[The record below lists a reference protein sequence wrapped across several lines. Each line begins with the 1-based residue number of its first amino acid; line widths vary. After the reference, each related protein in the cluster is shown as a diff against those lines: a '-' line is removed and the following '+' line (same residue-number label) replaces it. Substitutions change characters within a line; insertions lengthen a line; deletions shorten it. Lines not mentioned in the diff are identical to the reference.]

1 MPAGLSGLS
10 VLTPAAWWALLTLAI
25 PLLIHLFSRSRGRLV
40 RIGHIDL
47 IRKARQM
54 QVTELNLTQWLL
66 LLMRLA
72 VFALASLILVGLAT
86 KGLDSSDTPTIYVTP
101 GWLHSSNREG
111 IDSLL
116 SDADLESGGRM
127 TLLQPRFPAVDR
139 EQLISGRQQS
149 LTGAADFTNVWAL
162 LSERLSLENHRG
174 PVIVY
179 ATDYML
185 QYGNRRPALPRDV
198 EWRVSQPGQPL
209 RNDNEAP
216 RVLITHD
223 ADRAADAE
231 LIISV
236 LAVLKE
242 HRLPGLLW
250 ERMESSRAGEAS
262 VEPDWLIHLGSDTLN
277 ATQIEALGWPS
288 VALTDAGGDNAED
301 TSQFVNLPFYP
312 FTNFRV
318 DRLTRHTSDDPQDPV
333 MARANVL
340 MTSSDGSPLLQV
352 LQFGP
357 TRLIQFNSRLN
368 PGWNSLTRQPEFPEL
383 LLQLLSGN
391 TRETLRFSDA
401 RIDTANLPGKTNEPA
416 SDIPLPHRSLQGFL
430 AILLALVWVSERW
443 LSERVSRDNR

>member
-47 IRKARQM
+47 IRKARQL
-54 QVTELNLTQWLL
+54 QVTEVKLTQWLL

-72 VFALASLILVGLAT
+72 IFALASLILVGLAT
-86 KGLDSSDTPTIYVTP
+86 KGLDSSDTPTIYVTQ
-101 GWLHSSNREG
+101 GWLHNSTGED

-127 TLLQPRFPAVDR
+127 YLLQPGFPAADR
-139 EQLISGRQQS
+139 EQLITGKQQP
-149 LTGAADFTNVWAL
+149 LTGAGDYTNVWAL

-174 PVIVY
+174 RVIVY

-185 QYGNRRPALPRDV
+185 QYGSRRPTLPRDV
-198 EWRVSQPGQPL
+198 EWRVRQPGQSL

-277 ATQIEALGWPS
+277 AAQIEAHGWPS
-288 VALTDAGGDNAED
+288 VVLTDAGGDNAED
-301 TSQFVNLPFYP
+301 TSQFVSLPFYP
-312 FTNFRV
+312 FTSFRV

-333 MARANVL
+333 MAGANVL
-340 MTSSDGSPLLQV
+340 MTSFDGSPLLQV

-357 TRLIQFNSRLN
+357 TRLMQFNSRLN

-401 RIDTANLPGKTNEPA
+401 RINTANLPGKTNEPV

-430 AILLALVWVSERW
+430 AILLALMWVSERW
-443 LSERVSRDNR
+443 LSERVSRDKR

>member
-47 IRKARQM
+47 IRKARQL
-54 QVTELNLTQWLL
+54 QVTEIKLTQWLL
-66 LLMRLA
+66 LLLRLA
-72 VFALASLILVGLAT
+72 IFALASLILVGLAT

-101 GWLHSSNREG
+101 GWLHNSTLED

-116 SDADLESGGRM
+116 SDADLESRGRIY
-127 TLLQPRFPAVDR
+127 LLRPGFPAADR
-139 EQLISGRQQS
+139 EQLITGRQKS
-149 LTGAADFTNVWAL
+149 LTGAGDYTNVWAL

-174 PVIVY
+174 RVMVY

-185 QYGNRRPALPRDV
+185 QYGSRRPALPREV
-198 EWRVSQPGQPL
+198 EWRVSQPGQSL
-209 RNDNEAP
+209 QNDTEAP

-236 LAVLKE
+236 LSVLKE

-250 ERMESSRAGEAS
+250 ERLESSRLGEAPLKS
-262 VEPDWLIHLGSDTLN
+262 DWLIHLGSDALN
-277 ATQIEALGWPS
+277 TTQIEALGWPS
-288 VALTDAGGDNAED
+288 VALTDTGGNSTED
-301 TSQFVNLPFYP
+301 TSQFVSLPFYP

-318 DRLTRHTSDDPQDPV
+318 DRFTRHTRDDPRNP
-333 MARANVL
+333 MPANTNVL
-340 MTSSDGSPLLQV
+340 LTSSDGSPLLQES
-352 LQFGP
+352 QFGQ
-357 TRLIQFNSRLN
+357 TRLMQFNSRFN
-368 PGWNSLTRQPEFPEL
+368 PAWNSLTLQPEFPEL

-401 RIDTANLPGKTNEPA
+401 RIDTVNLPGKTDEPV

-430 AILLALVWVSERW
+430 AVLLALLWVCERW
-443 LSERVSRDNR
+443 LSERISRDKR